1 MEPAPTSS
9 PASQL
14 SPARAP
20 SAKMK
25 NRLENYPLV
34 FSWDFDFS
42 HPVADVWEII
52 TNTDRLNR
60 AAGLAPI
67 EYTQKPL
74 PYGGT
79 ARYGSVKE
87 LGFRLNWLE
96 HDYEWVLHQHFCNER
111 EYSVGPIS
119 HLLSHW
125 RFVPTEKGCRVTH
138 SIGVKPANFAGAL
151 IARRQI
157 GVLLRRQFLRA
168 YVWIEDFLSNKVAV
182 AYRPT
187 GSDDYKP
194 PRGLRSEILERLSI
208 AGVSPNMCARAAE
221 MISKGQP
228 AELTRMRPFRK
239 AKIWDV
245 EQNTALSLFL
255 RGTKVGIF
263 VMQWDLLCPHCRG
276 AKQTIT
282 NLSDM
287 QEDAQCDSCDT
298 AFKVDFAKSV
308 ELTFDVHPG
317 VRRVESAEYC
327 VGGPQNTP
335 HRLTQLRLPAD
346 TPRHG
351 TMRLESGIFLVR
363 SLHSMSRYRVNV
375 VPGAPSPG
383 EVTLSFRTGTQE
395 EIEVNLPP
403 GEFRFHLDNQ
413 TAHEVVAVIE
423 RATWLEDVC
432 TAAYI
437 TSLQEF
443 RSLFSAQV
451 IRSGERLAVGAMA
464 LLFTDLKSSTAMY
477 ERIGDSEAFALVRE
491 HFDILLD
498 EVRRCDGAVVKTI
511 GDAIMASFTQPANGV
526 NAAIRIQKRMAERN
540 KERPEAALVL
550 KIGMHYGACLA
561 VNLNDRMDYFG
572 SAVNIAAR
580 TEGQCD
586 GGDIVLTHEMY
597 MQMGVT
603 EAIDR
608 GGWKAERFKKVLKGV
623 KGDTE
628 LIRLRSPT
636 AE

>member
-1 MEPAPTSS
+1 MDMEPVSKTTPAAPT
-9 PASQL
+9 PAAKA
-14 SPARAP
+14 PAAAP
-20 SAKMK
+20 QGRFAGYS
-25 NRLENYPLV
+25 LV
-34 FSWDFDFS
+34 FSWDYEFA
-42 HPVADVWEII
+42 HPVADVWEIV

-67 EYTQKPL
+67 EYTQTPR

-79 ARYGSVKE
+79 VRHGSVKE
-87 LGFRLNWLE
+87 LGFRLRWLE
-96 HDYEWVLHQHFCNER
+96 HDYEWVMHQHFCNER
-111 EYSVGPIS
+111 EYSVGPIKR
-119 HLLSHW
+119 LLSDW
-125 RFVPTEKGCRVTH
+125 RFTPTPNGCKVTH
-138 SIGVKPANFAGAL
+138 SIGVVPGSPVGAL

-157 GVLLRRQFLRA
+157 GRLLRRSFLQA
-168 YVWIEDFLSNKVAV
+168 YAWIDDFLSKKVAV

-187 GSDDYKP
+187 EQDNYKAP
-194 PRGLRSEILERLSI
+194 PGLRSEILERLAI
-208 AGVSPNMCARAAE
+208 AEVEPSMCGRAAE
-221 MISKGQP
+221 MITKAQP
-228 AELTRMRPFRK
+228 AELIRMRPLRK
-239 AKIWDV
+239 AKVWDI
-245 EQNTALSLFL
+245 EPNAALSLFL

-276 AKQTIT
+276 AQQRVS

-287 QEDAQCDSCDT
+287 QSDAQCDSCDT

-308 ELTFDVHPG
+308 ELTFEVHPG
-317 VRRVESAEYC
+317 LRRVESAEYC

-346 TPRHG
+346 TPRSG

-383 EVTLSFRTGTQE
+383 EVHMPFLTGMAQE
-395 EIEVNLPP
+395 QELNLPP

-413 TAHEVVAVIE
+413 TPHEVVAVIE

-451 IRSGERLAVGAMA
+451 LRSGERLAVGAMA

-498 EVRRCDGAVVKTI
+498 EVRRCDGCVVKTI
-511 GDAIMASFTQPANGV
+511 GDAVMASFTQPANGV
-526 NAAIRIQKRMAERN
+526 KAAIRIHKRMLERN
-540 KERPEAALVL
+540 ALHPEAPLVL
-550 KIGMHYGACLA
+550 KIGIHYGACLA

-580 TEGQCD
+580 TEGQCE
-586 GGDIVLTHEMY
+586 GGDVVMTHAMY
-597 MQMGVT
+597 MQPGVS
-603 EAIDR
+603 EAVDST
-608 GGWKAERFKKVLKGV
+608 GWRAERFKRALKGV
-623 KGDTE
+623 SGDME
-628 LIRLRSPT
+628 LIRLRAP
-636 AE
+636 